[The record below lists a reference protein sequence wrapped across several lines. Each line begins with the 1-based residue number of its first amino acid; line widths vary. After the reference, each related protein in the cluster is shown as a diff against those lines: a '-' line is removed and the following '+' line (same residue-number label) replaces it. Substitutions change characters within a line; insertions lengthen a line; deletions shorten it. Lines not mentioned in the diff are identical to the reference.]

1 MGKLSKRKGASF
13 ELLVVGL
20 VRDTYDVDKSEC
32 FRTPG
37 SGGHRDFSVKYP
49 GDLYIGPDLHKQF
62 PFVVECKHH
71 KTWHAGAM
79 LLNRVSEQKWLDQVT
94 GDCDTAPQ
102 PSTPLLVMRG
112 PSTPVY
118 AAMPVSALRKLRK
131 GKRRVPTYLVFTYK
145 NKQWAM
151 MEFKMLLAL
160 LTTGRPT

>member
-1 MGKLSKRKGASF
+1 MGKLSRQKGAFF
-13 ELLVVGL
+13 ELLVAGL
-20 VRDTYDVDKSEC
+20 IRVTYDVSSSEC

-62 PFVVECKHH
+62 PFVVECKHN
-71 KTWHAGAM
+71 KGWHAGAM

-94 GDCDTAPQ
+94 GDCRTAPQ

-112 PSTPVY
+112 TATPVY
-118 AAMPVSALRKLRK
+118 AAMPVSVMRKLLKSRH
-131 GKRRVPTYLVFTYK
+131 RVPTYLIFTYDSR
-145 NKQWAM
+145 QWIM
-151 MEFKMLLAL
+151 MEFKMLLAF